1 MSSPFTYSR
10 RGVIVGVCAL
20 APIVLASACSDSPS
34 SFFDQPMGGSGK
46 GGRSSNGGSSAAA
59 GSTSSGGASAGKTG
73 NTGGVSGGGGSSAG
87 GTGGDASG
95 GTGGGTG
102 GDGPTAGSGGTDPG
116 TGGSAGND
124 AMGGEGG
131 VGEGGMGGGGASGG
145 AESGGTA
152 GTAGTGGT
160 AGAGG
165 TAGTGGTGGTGGTAG
180 TSSGGTGGTAG
191 NGGAGTGGVAGT
203 AGTNTGGTGGASCV
217 PKTEICD
224 GVDNDCGKDIDED
237 DVCPSGCHGGTLDGR
252 TFLLCTSN
260 SELDWTEARDFCRDV
275 DSSSGDVAVAGPM
288 TLAEIRSAD
297 ENQFFVDWI
306 KEREIDENV
315 WHGANDRSAEGQWV
329 WDRGSGN
336 TAKLFFTVSMF
347 GVRMAVDGAYNDWPS
362 LQPSYNGSDCGMFD
376 VDLDFRWDDASCSQS
391 LGAFAC
397 SEIP

>member
-1 MSSPFTYSR
+1 
-10 RGVIVGVCAL
+10 
-20 APIVLASACSDSPS
+20 
-34 SFFDQPMGGSGK
+34 MGGSGK

-59 GSTSSGGASAGKTG
+59 GSTSSGGASAGKSG

-160 AGAGG
+160 AGA
-165 TAGTGGTGGTGGTAG
+165 GGTGGTAG

-336 TAKLFFTVSMF
+336 TAKPFFTVSMF

-376 VDLDFRWDDASCSQS
+376 VDLDFRWDDASCTQS